1 MDKRKNHFFILI
13 AVVFLLASLSSCTAH
28 PAEYTIEPL
37 YELKQE
43 THVSSQTKVTVKG
56 TEAPDQPSQST
67 NTDQAREKQNNT
79 EFSGLTESQSNSAFT
94 PEQNDTTFSQKS
106 TQINESAVTEIEEPI
121 TSTLPSDALPE
132 KKTAD
137 TTKPSESIAIVT
149 TQEATVSA
157 PAEETSPAMPTPKT
171 QTETAIAEPAPTDS
185 YKLSNTEMAEEIFQQ
200 LNAYRQ
206 ENGLPVFK
214 RGEDLMWKAAQ
225 IRTEEVLLD
234 LDHWRPKNRSWN
246 DVMWEVGIGDHYSLM
261 SECISH
267 CAPWDDAQFIAYYW
281 DRSWSHKMYILSP
294 DHTTAAIGYIN
305 RGNEGQYTVLI
316 MTDDKK

>member
-1 MDKRKNHFFILI
+1 MDKRKNHFFIVI
-13 AVVFLLASLSSCTAH
+13 TAVFLLASLSSCTAH
-28 PAEYTIEPL
+28 PAEYSIDPL
-37 YELKQE
+37 YERKRE

-56 TEAPDQPSQST
+56 TEAPDQPSQSI
-67 NTDQAREKQNNT
+67 NTDQACEKQHNT
-79 EFSGLTESQSNSAFT
+79 EFSGLTESQSDPAFT
-94 PEQNDTTFSQKS
+94 SEQKDPTISAQPTRL
-106 TQINESAVTEIEEPI
+106 NETAAIETEEPI
-121 TSTLPSDALPE
+121 TSTLTSEELPE

-137 TTKPSESIAIVT
+137 TIKPSESIAIVT

-157 PAEETSPAMPTPKT
+157 PAETVPPATPTPAP
-171 QTETAIAEPAPTDS
+171 QTETAIAAPAPTDS
-185 YKLSNTEMAEEIFQQ
+185 YQLSNTEMAEEIFQQ

-206 ENGLPVFK
+206 ENGLPAFK
-214 RGEDLMWKAAQ
+214 RGEALMWKAAQ

-234 LDHWRPKNRSWN
+234 LDHWRPNNRSCN
-246 DVMWEVGIGDHYSLM
+246 DVMWEVGIGDHYTLM

-305 RGNEGQYTVLI
+305 RGDDGQYTVLI